1 MATKKRKRKKSQSA
15 KKTWRFIQK
24 QRRRRKRLHPTRRK
38 QENLAILSGVAA
50 LPLLVFIGIPAA
62 VFAGVGA
69 VFAGVASKGSPPPK
83 TKTYKPASTK
93 HKGDEKFSGVFSGRQ
108 ALKLKQKATS
118 CSDPC
123 KYSTHD
129 KSTCDC
135 ACGGNQHGI
144 WAWGPSGTTTP
155 NKVRKRRTT
164 TTRRRRAPR
173 RLGNYKG

>member
-1 MATKKRKRKKSQSA
+1 MARKRRKSSSA

-38 QENLAILSGVAA
+38 QENLALLSGAAA
-50 LPLLVFIGIPAA
+50 LPLLIFIGIPAA

-69 VFAGVASKGSPPPK
+69 IFAGVASKGSPPPT
-83 TKTYKPASTK
+83 TKKYKPRNTK
-93 HKGDEKFSGVFSGRQ
+93 PKDDEKFSGYFTGKQAV
-108 ALKLKQKATS
+108 ALKKGHPCNDT
-118 CSDPC
+118 C

-129 KSTCDC
+129 KSTCVC
-135 ACGGNQHGI
+135 SCGTKNHGI

-164 TTRRRRAPR
+164 TRRRTTRRS
-173 RLGNYKG
+173 